1 MEKNILM
8 LCASPFPQLFLAPS
22 DEIYYLSSYT
32 SHYNCAVAT
41 RPRKVCCKL
50 GSKFGPMQRAPAML
64 PEINSE
70 GGGTEMR
77 LLKDYSLAKM
87 INL

>member
-1 MEKNILM
+1 LQNAMQTL
-8 LCASPFPQLFLAPS
+8 
-22 DEIYYLSSYT
+22 
-32 SHYNCAVAT
+32 
-41 RPRKVCCKL
+41 RPHAE
-50 GSKFGPMQRAPAML
+50 RADDAL

-77 LLKDYSLAKM
+77 PLKDYSLAKM